1 MNMGSR
7 ICGELD
13 NSGVVDVCSNSDY
26 GYDNI
31 EREYGCE
38 HCSL

>member
-13 NSGVVDVCSNSDY
+13 TSGVVDVCSNNFVEKQTFES
-26 GYDNI
+26 
-31 EREYGCE
+31 RLML
-38 HCSL
+38 S